1 MARFCSAFG
10 SKNRAKN
17 ELNCV
22 YLCAKILQ
30 LHLHYAKK
38 GKNSRKFRHRNQLP
52 TVKSMLSKFT
62 SDNLIEEGKR
72 KYSFAPTDGL
82 FHDIYMDD
90 YFQKEISERTIQENF
105 NFGLLSILHRNLNLF
120 TEEESVCLEKLQQT
134 FRINTL
140 HFAVK
145 TYF

>member
-1 MARFCSAFG
+1 
-10 SKNRAKN
+10 
-17 ELNCV
+17 
-22 YLCAKILQ
+22 
-30 LHLHYAKK
+30 
-38 GKNSRKFRHRNQLP
+38 
-52 TVKSMLSKFT
+52 MLSKFT
-62 SDNLIEEGKR
+62 SDNLIEAGKR

-105 NFGLLSILHRNLNLF
+105 NFGLLGILHRNLNLF
-120 TEEESVCLEKLQQT
+120 TEKESVCLEKLQQT
-134 FRINTL
+134 FRIHTL